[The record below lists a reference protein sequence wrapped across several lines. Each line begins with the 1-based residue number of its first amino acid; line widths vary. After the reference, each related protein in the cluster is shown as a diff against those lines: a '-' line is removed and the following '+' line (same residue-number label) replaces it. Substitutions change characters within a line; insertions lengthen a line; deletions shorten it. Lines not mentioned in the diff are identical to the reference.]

1 MKELYHG
8 SAYYPE
14 QWGVEYVEQDIT
26 YMKELGL
33 NHVRMMEFA
42 WSVIEKVEGEFDF
55 SLFDAVIDKLHK
67 NGISVML
74 CTPTATPPRW
84 FTLKYPDSLAVDK
97 DGKTLHH
104 GSREHVCMNHPA
116 FQEKSKIITQ
126 KIAEHYAKHPA
137 VMGYQLHNEP
147 GAPVNQ
153 CYCESC
159 RKAWGKYLQARY
171 KTIENLNEKWGNEV
185 WSFTYPTFES
195 VPQPLSTPYLH
206 SASHTSCYRQFS
218 SQTISDFLTT
228 QAEIIRK
235 YTSVPLCTNISRGF
249 EIDFEKVF
257 ENLDFVGIDDYS
269 TFEGF
274 PDSMLNCDR
283 FRNGYKT
290 PFYVIETPP
299 TSGGNI
305 VEVLP
310 FHHKHYVPAMAI
322 TYALGGGMGFNYWQF
337 KQSYGGAEL
346 GHGHI
351 VSACGKPT
359 PAFQNVKETSRIF
372 EKYSEFLEKSTISK
386 AKIAFVYS
394 DVSNIFSQTENYKEF
409 HYYLDALN
417 SYRNLVKTCV
427 YRDVLTEKCDF
438 TGYDVIYAPYVITL
452 SDVLLKKLTKAANDG
467 ATVIFGAYTGTRTQD
482 HTVSKESVLDRIES
496 KNNNPALYFTQLK
509 GQGEIHGFYSET
521 PLQGHV
527 AAFNISKNSKAIIRG
542 GFCDGLS
549 AVEEVSVGKG
559 KFVYAIFKANDMFE
573 LNMLKHYIEE
583 KGGYK
588 ASFDFG
594 ITYFVREI
602 NAKLYLCFTNMDK
615 ETRMLH
621 LPKKLSLLSGETI
634 IIDDNGEA
642 LEL

>member
-1 MKELYHG
+1 MKKLYHG

-14 QWGVEYVEQDIT
+14 QWGVEYVEQDIA

-42 WSVIEKVEGEFDF
+42 WSVIEKEEGKFDF
-55 SLFDAVIDKLHK
+55 SLFDAIIEKLYK

-84 FTLKYPDSLAVDK
+84 FTLKYPDSLVVDK
-97 DGKTLHH
+97 DGRVLHH

-116 FQEKSKIITQ
+116 FLEKSAIITK
-126 KIAEHYAKHPA
+126 KIAEHYAAHPA

-147 GAPVNQ
+147 GMPVNQ
-153 CYCESC
+153 CYCKNC
-159 RKAWGKYLQARY
+159 RKAWETYLQSRY
-171 KTIENLNEKWGNEV
+171 KTIENLNEKWGNTV
-185 WSFTYPTFES
+185 WSFSYPTFES
-195 VPQPLSTPYLH
+195 VSQPFPTPYLH
-206 SASHTSCYRQFS
+206 SASHTSCYRQFA
-218 SQTISDFLTT
+218 SQTISNFLTA
-228 QAEIIRK
+228 QAKIIRK
-235 YTSVPLCTNISRGF
+235 YSAVPICTNISRTF

-257 ENLDFVGIDDYS
+257 ESLDFVGINDYS

-274 PDSMLNCDR
+274 PDTMLNCDR
-283 FRNGYKT
+283 FRNGYKF
-290 PFYVIETPP
+290 PFYVVEVPP

-310 FHHKHYVPAMAI
+310 FPHKHYIKAMAM

-346 GHGHI
+346 GHGYI
-351 VSACGKPT
+351 VSACGKPS
-359 PAFQNVKETSRIF
+359 PAFQNVKETSQEF
-372 EKYSEFLEKSTISK
+372 ERYLDFLGKSKNSK
-386 AKIAFVYS
+386 AKVAFVYS
-394 DVSNIFSQTENYKEF
+394 DVSNIFSLTENYKEF
-409 HYYLDALN
+409 HYYTDVLN

-438 TGYDVIYAPYVITL
+438 TGYDIIYAPYVITL
-452 SDVLLKKLTKAANDG
+452 SDILLEKLTKAANDG
-467 ATVIFGAYTGTRTQD
+467 ATVIFGAYTGTRTQE
-482 HTVSKESVLDRIES
+482 HTVSRENVLSNIETP
-496 KNNNPALYFTQLK
+496 NNNPALYFTQLK
-509 GQGEIHGFYSET
+509 GQGKIRGFYSET
-521 PLQGHV
+521 TLQGHV
-527 AAFNISKNSKAIIRG
+527 AVFNVSENSRAVIHG
-542 GFCDGLS
+542 GYCDGLS
-549 AVEEVSVGKG
+549 AVEEVRVGKG
-559 KFVYAIFKANDMFE
+559 KFVYAVFKANDMFE

-583 KGGYK
+583 KGVYK

-602 NAKLYLCFTNMDK
+602 NGKLYHTFTNMDK

-621 LPKKLSLLSGETI
+621 LPRQISLLNGETI
-634 IIDDNGEA
+634 IIDENGEV